1 MSTNTVEKNDKL
13 KKTGVGKKKIKMA
26 RKSSK
31 LLNKKEKEKQY
42 LTVLEKEENVE
53 IYEKNPKEFY
63 PLEEDII
70 ENIKIQ
76 MEEDD
81 SVAVKI
87 ESEASQDIVNKID
100 SKESEN
106 KVKLENDEKKI
117 ENLMS
122 ENRPLLNENKEIKF
136 IINEIE
142 VKNLKFL
149 KKKVNKIK
157 KNYENKELSIEEIN
171 KFVADVSNLYLREG
185 YISTRVML
193 SVPQNLKSGKL
204 KVEIINGIIEKFK

>member
-1 MSTNTVEKNDKL
+1 MKVKKVIGLIGIVGLTTYYLTVNNKNENEIKNKKNLTVNQVMSTNTVEKNDKL

-31 LLNKKEKEKQY
+31 LLTKKEKEKQY

-106 KVKLENDEKKI
+106 KVKLENDEKK
-117 ENLMS
+117 
-122 ENRPLLNENKEIKF
+122 
-136 IINEIE
+136 
-142 VKNLKFL
+142 
-149 KKKVNKIK
+149 
-157 KNYENKELSIEEIN
+157 
-171 KFVADVSNLYLREG
+171 LR
-185 YISTRVML
+185 I
-193 SVPQNLKSGKL
+193 
-204 KVEIINGIIEKFK
+204 